1 MKHLRIKI
9 NKFEIDWHE
18 ILNDIDFVLNEKDKI
33 SIVWWNGVW
42 KTTLL
47 RILTWEITDFDWH
60 LDNVWNLKIWYLSQ
74 IYSDNE
80 DKLVREELKDA
91 FTEINKMD
99 EELSSLEEEMW
110 NNPENM
116 DLIEKYTE
124 KIDIF
129 NNIWGYN
136 YNNTI
141 HQVAS
146 GMGIF
151 ELLEKPLTQI
161 SWWQRTKVALAK
173 ILLEA
178 PDILMLDEPT
188 NFIDLNSVE
197 WLENYLQTKW
207 YWGYIIISHDREF
220 LDKTCDKTYEMWPNR
235 PINFYHTNYSGYLK
249 ERAIKEKKALERF
262 ERQQEH
268 IEKEEK
274 LINRFRAWSRAS
286 MAKSRAKA
294 LEKLD
299 RVEKPYIPKTPNFY
313 FDYTEETNERIFHMK
328 EMFVGRQ
335 DPLFYIGEINLM
347 KNQRVWIVWEN
358 WAWKSTLL
366 KTIMWKIDVLDW
378 MLLKWK
384 WLKISYYSQMHEEL
398 DREST
403 IRQNF
408 EKFWINY
415 PDQQLIWLLHHYLF
429 EKEDIEKKVKY
440 LSWWQTSKLLFA
452 ILWQIESNVLILDEP
467 TNHLDYDSREA
478 LEKALQ
484 KYKWTILFISHDR
497 YFVNKMADNLWLI
510 ADWELVLNYWNYE
523 DYKYKKEKW
532 LDFNANLFDEEAQLN
547 LALEDKLWEK
557 EAKRIR
563 QKYGRG
569 KKNRK

>member
-9 NKFEIDWHE
+9 DKFEIDWHE
-18 ILNDIDFVLNEKDKI
+18 ILNNIDFVLNEKDKI

-42 KTTLL
+42 KTTLVK
-47 RILTWEITDFDWH
+47 ILSGEITNFDWH
-60 LDNVWNLKIWYLSQ
+60 LDNVGNLKIWYLSQ

-80 DKLVREELKDA
+80 NKLVREELKDA
-91 FTEINKMD
+91 FTEINKME
-99 EELSSLEEEMW
+99 EELSILEEEMW
-110 NNPENM
+110 NNPEDM
-116 DLIEKYTE
+116 GIIEKYTS
-124 KIDIF
+124 KIEIF

-146 GMGIF
+146 WMGIF
-151 ELLEKPLTQI
+151 ELLDKKLKEI

-207 YWGYIIISHDREF
+207 HWWYIIISHDREF

-235 PINFYHTNYSGYLK
+235 AINFYHTNYSGYLL
-249 ERAIKEKKALERF
+249 ERETKEKKALERY

-294 LEKLD
+294 LDKLELL
-299 RVEKPYIPKTPNFY
+299 EKPYIPRTPDFY
-313 FDYTEETNERIFHMK
+313 FDYYEESNERIFLMK

-335 DPLFYIGEINLM
+335 DPLFYINEVSLM
-347 KNQRVWIVWEN
+347 KNQRIWIVWEN
-358 WAWKSTLL
+358 WTWKSTLL

-398 DREST
+398 DREAT
-403 IRQNF
+403 VKQNF
-408 EKFWINY
+408 EKAGINY

-429 EKEDIEKKVKY
+429 EKEDIDKKVKY
-440 LSWWQTSKLLFA
+440 LSGGQTSKLLFA
-452 ILWQIESNVLILDEP
+452 ILWQKESNVLILDEP

-510 ADWELVLNYWNYE
+510 AEGELVLNYWNYE
-523 DYKYKKEKW
+523 DYKFKKERW
-532 LDFNANLFDEEAQLN
+532 LDFAANLFDEEAQLN

-563 QKYGRG
+563 AKYSRE
-569 KKNRK
+569 KKKR

>member
-9 NKFEIDWHE
+9 NKFEIDGHE

-33 SIVWWNGVW
+33 SIVGGNGVG

-47 RILTWEITDFDWH
+47 RILTGEITDFDGH
-60 LDNVWNLKIWYLSQ
+60 LDNVGNLKIGYLSQ

-99 EELSSLEEEMW
+99 EELSSLEEEMG

-129 NNIWGYN
+129 NNIGGYN

-161 SWWQRTKVALAK
+161 SGGQRTKVALAK

-207 YWGYIIISHDREF
+207 YGGYIIISHDREF

-274 LINRFRAWSRAS
+274 LINRFRAGSRAS

-347 KNQRVWIVWEN
+347 KNQRVGIVGEN
-358 WAWKSTLL
+358 GAGKSTLL
-366 KTIMWKIDVLDW
+366 KTIMGKIDVLDG
-378 MLLKWK
+378 MLLKGK
-384 WLKISYYSQMHEEL
+384 GLKISYYSQMHEEL

-408 EKFWINY
+408 EKFGINY
-415 PDQQLIWLLHHYLF
+415 PDQQLIGLLHHYLF

-440 LSWWQTSKLLFA
+440 LSGGQTSKLLFA
-452 ILWQIESNVLILDEP
+452 ILGQIESNVLILDEP

-484 KYKWTILFISHDR
+484 KYKGTILFISHDR

-510 ADWELVLNYWNYE
+510 ADGELVLNYGNYE
-523 DYKYKKEKW
+523 DYKYKKEKG

-547 LALEDKLWEK
+547 LALEDKLGEK